1 MSPFLLSRESGEGAR
16 DYTAPVVRRR
26 QLSPREGWPISLKTC
41 IWITRPRL
49 HTSVRKLKV
58 KTSTVKLAVELI
70 ALGRRLHIATNV
82 KSIYACIVKAAIGRG
97 PRQAFQCWSA
107 NDEDK

>member
-1 MSPFLLSRESGEGAR
+1 MSPFLLSRVSGEGAR

-41 IWITRPRL
+41 IWVTRPRL

-70 ALGRRLHIATNV
+70 ALGRRLQIV
-82 KSIYACIVKAAIGRG
+82 KSIYARIVKAAIGKG
-97 PRQAFQCWSA
+97 PRQAFRCWSA